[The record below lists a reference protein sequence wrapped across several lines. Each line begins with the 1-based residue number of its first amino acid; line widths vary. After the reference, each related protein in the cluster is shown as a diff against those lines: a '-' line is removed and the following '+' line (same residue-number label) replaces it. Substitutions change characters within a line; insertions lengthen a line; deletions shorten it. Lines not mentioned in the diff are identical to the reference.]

1 MANKEKEVKENK
13 KNKNFLKEMRMELKK
28 VSWPTPKELLNN
40 TIEVI
45 VFVLIIAIIVFILDV
60 CFDNINKHGI
70 TKIQNKV
77 QSSFKSED
85 TDSETDSEE
94 DNSEDSEEGES
105 EESNDE
111 NTDESSEESEN
122 NATDIQAQE

>member
-77 QSSFKSED
+77 QSSFKSE
-85 TDSETDSEE
+85 ETDSEE
-94 DNSEDSEEGES
+94 ENSENSEEGES
-105 EESNDE
+105 EEENDE